1 MTGAPVIRAEVGFPP
16 TTEDLKYADWIPGL
30 PEGMLTSVTF
40 SVFLA
45 VGIII
50 CFFLFSFRN
59 AKLVPTR
66 KQWVAESVYGFVRDG
81 IARDMIGPEGIRFAA
96 YFTTLFTFIAVTN
109 LMGIIPGIQNSPNSH
124 IAFPAMLAVITW
136 VIYHFVGV
144 KKHGFFGYLKASCIP
159 GGTPWYMYPLI
170 IPLELL
176 QNFILRPVTLA
187 VRLFANM
194 FAGHIVMGSFSIM
207 AALFAQPLL
216 EHVSAMNALGAL
228 PSVAWLAILLIIY
241 AVELIVA
248 FVQAYVFT
256 VLAAV
261 YIQIAEAEGH

>member
-194 FAGHIVMGSFSIM
+194 FAGHMILVVFILGGVTLLEAGGWLMAASPLAFLMAIVMSFFEFFVM
-207 AALFAQPLL
+207 LL
-216 EHVSAMNALGAL
+216 
-228 PSVAWLAILLIIY
+228 
-241 AVELIVA
+241 
-248 FVQAYVFT
+248 QAYVFT
-256 VLAAV
+256 LLSAV
-261 YIQIAEAEGH
+261 YVQGSLADEH

>member
-1 MTGAPVIRAEVGFPP
+1 
-16 TTEDLKYADWIPGL
+16 
-30 PEGMLTSVTF
+30 MLTSVTF

-194 FAGHIVMGSFSIM
+194 FAGHMILVVFILGGVTLLEAGGWLMAASPLAFLMAIVMSFFEFFVM
-207 AALFAQPLL
+207 LL
-216 EHVSAMNALGAL
+216 
-228 PSVAWLAILLIIY
+228 
-241 AVELIVA
+241 
-248 FVQAYVFT
+248 QAYVFT
-256 VLAAV
+256 LLSAV
-261 YIQIAEAEGH
+261 YVQGSLADEH